1 MKMSVGKSS
10 NGGATIRCA
19 ALHKEGAPS
28 NGADQS
34 GRSPAGSFITL
45 MRFQAVDNG
54 DNCQRPRRAHQR
66 AAVAFFPRGA
76 WSL

>member
-45 MRFQAVDNG
+45 MCFQAVDNG
-54 DNCQRPRRAHQR
+54 TTASDQGVPISAPPSHFSREARE
-66 AAVAFFPRGA
+66 V
-76 WSL
+76 